1 MAKEPKRTKRTLTHR
16 SVVALLMPSGQAAK
30 WLLLLAVGGL
40 IFAAS
45 SGHINPAVEFLSR
58 KELTFR
64 FASHPFTAYDVVKGM
79 VALFVVIW
87 GAAIVSDFLENRINR
102 IRRLRVTT
110 RALFG
115 KIAQIVTYI
124 IAFLLALDIIGI
136 DLTALTIF
144 SGAVGIGLGFGLQ
157 KIASNFMSGLI
168 LLFEKTIS
176 PDDIIELMDGT
187 SGHIRRTGARF
198 TLLETFDGKEIM
210 IPNEEFITNRVTN
223 LTYTNK
229 QGRINIRVGVSYDS
243 DIHQARRLMLEVAL
257 AHPKCLTDPA
267 PLCSLTEFADSA
279 VMFTLSFWVED
290 VNDGTREPQSE
301 VMFAI
306 WDAFRAHGIKMPYP
320 HREVYL
326 RQDPKAALPSTSS

>member
-1 MAKEPKRTKRTLTHR
+1 MPPEKKSAPAKTLTHR
-16 SVVALLMPSGQAAK
+16 SLMALLMPSANAAK
-30 WLLLLAVGGL
+30 WLMLAGL
-40 IFAAS
+40 AGVVIAAG
-45 SGHINPAVEFLSR
+45 SGHLNPAITFLSR
-58 KELTFR
+58 KELTFD
-64 FASHPFTAYDVVKGM
+64 FAGQAITAYDVVKGII
-79 VALFVVIW
+79 ALLITFW
-87 GAAIVSDFLENRINR
+87 GAAIISEFLEQRINR
-102 IRRLRVTT
+102 IRRLRTTT

-157 KIASNFMSGLI
+157 KIASNFMSGMI

-176 PDDIIELMDGT
+176 PDDLIELADGT

-229 QGRINIRVGVSYDS
+229 KGRINVMVGVSYDS
-243 DIHQARRLMLEVAL
+243 DIHVARDLMLKAAA
-257 AHPKCLTDPA
+257 AHPKCIDDPE
-267 PLCSLTEFADSA
+267 PLCSIIEFGDSA
-279 VMFTLSFWVED
+279 VLFKLSFWVED

-306 WDAFRAHGIKMPYP
+306 WDAFKANGIKMPYP
-320 HREVYL
+320 QREIYL
-326 RQDPKAALPSTSS
+326 RRAPSSTS